1 MMAVMKTMSSQSINH
16 LFYLKIEVN
25 TLVARLEEVTSVK
38 NNELLITISVLK
50 DRIKELE
57 ADLNKT
63 KGH

>member
-1 MMAVMKTMSSQSINH
+1 MKTMSSQSINH

-25 TLVARLEEVTSVK
+25 TLVARLEEVLSVK

-63 KGH
+63 KGY